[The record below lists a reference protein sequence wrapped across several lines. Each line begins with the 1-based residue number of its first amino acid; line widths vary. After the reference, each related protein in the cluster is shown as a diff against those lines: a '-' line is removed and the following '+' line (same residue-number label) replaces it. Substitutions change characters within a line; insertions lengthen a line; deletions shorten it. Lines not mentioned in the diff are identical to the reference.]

1 MEQAYT
7 QDMQEIKLSPTKIIT
22 GVATAILIGAIG
34 GVYSF
39 IRVADTNTVLVRANQ
54 GDIAEIKAQI
64 VPRTE
69 WEATTGVLLE
79 NDRRIESKLDALL
92 LR

>member
-1 MEQAYT
+1 
-7 QDMQEIKLSPTKIIT
+7 MQEIKLSPAKIISAVIGT
-22 GVATAILIGAIG
+22 LIVGAIG
-34 GVYSF
+34 GIYGF

-64 VPRTE
+64 VPRPE